1 MVNYSFYFEFC
12 VFCEDPDD
20 KNETKLNQRISSCLE
35 EVLLQIRRIF
45 RGGKLGGFFMN
56 ILQGFQW
63 PLSVA

>member
-1 MVNYSFYFEFC
+1 MGTERFATDFRALG
-12 VFCEDPDD
+12 EDPDD